1 MLNNMGNRKNI
12 LEYETIL
19 SEDEEAPIEYANL
32 DNSLNRRQRNF
43 IWQSV
48 NNPRLSLVEAA
59 HKAGYKDAR
68 QAANKLMS
76 KPLIRKEYNYLMNEA
91 KKKYE
96 LNYDRAVQDLYDIR
110 DKALEAG
117 SFNAA
122 ISAQNSLL
130 KVGGLI
136 VDRKEVMFGKIDQMS
151 REEVESRLTQL
162 LGNVVEAT
170 LENKTDLKDPED
182 LKDEVEV
189 LDEKDKEDKPTQK
202 ESEDMTDL
210 EEEEKFH
217 EGWIEDEED
226 ELLLFGS
233 VTEKDNKV
241 N

>member
-1 MLNNMGNRKNI
+1 MGYRKNK
-12 LEYETIL
+12 LEYEPIL
-19 SEDEEAPIEYANL
+19 APEEEAPIEYANL

-43 IWQSV
+43 IWQAV
-48 NNPRLSLVEAA
+48 NNPRLTLVECA

-68 QAANKLMS
+68 QSANKLMNH
-76 KPLIRKEYNYLMNEA
+76 PTIRKEYNYLMNEA

-130 KVGGLI
+130 KVGGLV

-151 REEVESRLTQL
+151 REEVEKRLEQL
-162 LGNVVEAT
+162 MGSITAIDPLDLPDPGDPGELVDEADI
-170 LENKTDLKDPED
+170 LEEKEEED
-182 LKDEVEV
+182 LQTASPQD
-189 LDEKDKEDKPTQK
+189 
-202 ESEDMTDL
+202 
-210 EEEEKFH
+210 EEK
-217 EGWIEDEED
+217 G
-226 ELLLFGS
+226 
-233 VTEKDNKV
+233 V